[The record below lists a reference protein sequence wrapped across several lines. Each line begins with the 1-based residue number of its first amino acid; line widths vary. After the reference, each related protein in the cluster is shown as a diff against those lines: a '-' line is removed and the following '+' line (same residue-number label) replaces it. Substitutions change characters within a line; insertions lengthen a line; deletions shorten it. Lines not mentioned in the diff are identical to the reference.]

1 MSTASP
7 QVEHVTSRAAGG
19 WLTSLSAVFAHQ
31 LRRTR
36 RAWAASLAAALAT
49 PTVFFLAIGLGL
61 GSQIDDQELAS
72 LGVDSYMDFI
82 GPGVLIVTAMQIAAS
97 ESMWP
102 TMGLLRWQGVY
113 KAILS
118 SPITSAE
125 LGIAHVLWIG
135 FRGFVASACF
145 LFVLAIFGSVAS
157 PLGILIVGVAALVA
171 WAHAGPL
178 VAFTVGL
185 TQENLFPLVLRIV
198 IFPLFLFSGAFF
210 PIDDMPRAIAA
221 IARATPTWHGVELAR
236 HLANGDLGRIDLMHV
251 GYLLTWTVVGFY
263 LAQRQFRKHLDV

>member
-125 LGIAHVLWIG
+125 LGIAHVLGIG
-135 FRGFVASACF
+135 FRRFVASGCF